1 MMLKRTQKT
10 IFTLSIACLF
20 SLGYQSSHAEVISES
35 TDLSGHDLSGQW
47 FLNEKLS
54 DDMGKEVRRLVR
66 REKSH
71 YDPKEAGVTGDR
83 VVAPEQRQHAVHSTR
98 SIAERLIPEFLLE
111 SIWLKITQ
119 KASLISIASGEESQ
133 RELYTDGRVESVGL
147 KALQNGNKNGDIN
160 VTGWDNEKLVV
171 ETTTDDGIRV
181 IENYSVDSLEKKL
194 NVDYSLYHPKLE
206 KPVKFRRVYQKTP
219 VE

>member
-1 MMLKRTQKT
+1 MFKRTQKT
-10 IFTLSIACLF
+10 LVSLSIACFF
-20 SLGYQSSHAEVISES
+20 SLGNHLAYAEVISSS
-35 TDLSGHDLSGQW
+35 TDLSGQW

-66 REKSH
+66 REKNH
-71 YDPKEAGVTGDR
+71 YDPKGAGVTGAR
-83 VVAPEQRQHAVHSTR
+83 VIEQEHRQRTVHSTR

-111 SIWLKITQ
+111 SIWLKISQ
-119 KASLISIASGEESQ
+119 KASLISIASGDESQ
-133 RELYTDGRVESVGL
+133 RELYTDGRVEPIGL
-147 KALQNGNKNGDIN
+147 KALQSGRKSGDIN

-181 IENYSVDSLEKKL
+181 IENYSVDTVDNLEKKL

-206 KPVKFRRVYQKTP
+206 KPVKFRRVFQKTP